1 MTAPPFLAERYEL
14 EARGQLG
21 ERLIMARMLPHE
33 AEALGPA
40 LAAIDPWATYPSY
53 PASALSAYLGKDEPG
68 APRYSLHTGDALAG
82 AVGLRLDWLRGPY
95 LQLLG
100 LLPGYQGCGFGAA
113 VLAWIEREA
122 RVAKQRNLWVVA
134 SDFNSGALRFYE
146 RCGFTRVAALEALV
160 ADGCDEILLR
170 KRL

>member
-1 MTAPPFLAERYEL
+1 
-14 EARGQLG
+14 
-21 ERLIMARMLPHE
+21 MARILPHE
-33 AEALGPA
+33 AETLGPA
-40 LAAIDPWATYPSY
+40 LAAIDPWATYAY
-53 PASALSAYLGKDEPG
+53 PASALSVYLGKDEPG
-68 APRYSLHTGDALAG
+68 APRFSLRDGATLAG

-122 RVAKQRNLWVVA
+122 RAASQRNLWVVA

-146 RCGFTRVAALEALV
+146 RYGFTRVAALEALV
-160 ADGCDEILLR
+160 AEGRDEVLLR

>member
-1 MTAPPFLAERYEL
+1 MCSRLPWQGSPRGRRY
-14 EARGQLG
+14 A
-21 ERLIMARMLPHE
+21 
-33 AEALGPA
+33 
-40 LAAIDPWATYPSY
+40 YPV
-53 PASALSAYLGKDEPG
+53 SALSAYLGMDEPG
-68 APRYSLHTGDALAG
+68 APRFSLRAGDALAG

-100 LLPGYQGCGFGAA
+100 LLPGYQGRGSGAA

-122 RVAKQRNLWVVA
+122 RAVSQQNLWVVA

-146 RCGFTRVAALEALV
+146 RSGFTRVAALEALV
-160 ADGCDEILLR
+160 AEGRDEILLR

>member
-1 MTAPPFLAERYEL
+1 MAAPAFLAERYEF
-14 EARGQLG
+14 ETCGRSG
-21 ERLIMARMLPHE
+21 ERLIMARLLPNE
-33 AEALGPA
+33 AETLGPA
-40 LAAIDPWATYPSY
+40 LAAIDPWATYAY
-53 PASALSAYLGKDEPG
+53 QASALSAYLGKDEPG
-68 APRYSLHTGDALAG
+68 APRYSLRAGDALAG

-122 RVAKQRNLWVVA
+122 RAVSQRNLWVVA
-134 SDFNSGALRFYE
+134 SDFNAGALRFYE
-146 RCGFTRVAALEALV
+146 RQGFTRVAALEALV
-160 ADGCDEILLR
+160 AEGRAEILLR